1 MWEQI
6 LSAFEVFGYF
16 FVIIAAVLA
25 MIASAYVN
33 STFRRYSQT
42 PSRRGLTG
50 AQAAQRVLRQNG
62 VAGVIVSHTP
72 GTLTD
77 HYDPRSRTV
86 FLSDAVYDKSTP
98 AAIGVAAHEA
108 GHAVQHA
115 RAYLPLRVRNA
126 VIPVTNIGS
135 RLAMPLILIG
145 LFMSFYWQSPVGY
158 DLALIGVFGYGL
170 VVFFQLVTLP
180 TEFNASRRAL
190 AAIEEGHLLDEDE
203 LSAAR
208 KTLRAAALTYVA
220 ALAVSL
226 VQFLRLLAIVTGQ
239 KGRRR

>member
-1 MWEQI
+1 MWDQI
-6 LSAFEVFGYF
+6 LQVFEVFGYL
-16 FVIIAAVLA
+16 FVLVAAVFA
-25 MIASAYVN
+25 MITSALVN
-33 STFRRYSQT
+33 STYRRYSKQPT
-42 PSRRGLTG
+42 RRGLTG
-50 AQAAQRVLRQNG
+50 AQAAQRVLHQNG
-62 VAGVIVSHTP
+62 ITDVAIAHTP

-77 HYDPRSRTV
+77 HYDPRNRTI
-86 FLSDAVYDKSTP
+86 FLSDAVYDQSS
-98 AAIGVAAHEA
+98 AAAVGVAAHEA

-115 RAYLPLRVRNA
+115 KGYVPLRVRNA

-145 LFMSFYWQSPVGY
+145 LFLSLYLRSAIGY

-190 AAIEEGHLLDEDE
+190 VALEEGNLLDQDE
-203 LSAAR
+203 LGAAR

-226 VQFLRLLAIVTGQ
+226 MQFLRLLALVTGQ
-239 KGRRR
+239 RGRRQ